1 MLKED
6 YIMRLFQQFSEALAK
21 WLSKRKTDN
30 PEMVVSFNDELV
42 EPYLE
47 EDLEFFESRSV
58 DELLDYFQEKYSLK
72 AEFESRLEILA
83 ELFYQKGMIE
93 DVKPHSLV
101 LFQKSKDLLNFL
113 SQHDKTYSVARQ
125 DRINNI
131 NEILGN
137 EFYS

>member
-21 WLSKRKTDN
+21 WLSKRKANN

-42 EPYLE
+42 KPYLE

-58 DELLDYFQEKYSLK
+58 DKLLDYFQEKYSLK
-72 AEFESRLEILA
+72 TEFESRLEILA

-93 DVKPHSLV
+93 DGKAH
-101 LFQKSKDLLNFL
+101 
-113 SQHDKTYSVARQ
+113 
-125 DRINNI
+125 
-131 NEILGN
+131 
-137 EFYS
+137 

>member
-42 EPYLE
+42 KPYLE

>member
-21 WLSKRKTDN
+21 WLSKRKANN

-42 EPYLE
+42 KPYLE

-58 DELLDYFQEKYSLK
+58 DKLLDYFQEKYSLK
-72 AEFESRLEILA
+72 TEFESRLEILA

-93 DVKPHSLV
+93 DGKAHSLV

>member
-21 WLSKRKTDN
+21 WLSKRKADN

-42 EPYLE
+42 KPYLE